1 MPVKGGEC
9 GCDKKG
15 GAKKG
20 AKKASKKGAKKP
32 TPYNIFMGTEIKRL
46 KTLAQYKNVK
56 HIDIFKKAAENWSS
70 KNK

>member
-32 TPYNIFMGTEIKRL
+32 TPYNIFMGTEIKKL
-46 KTLAQYKNVK
+46 KTLAKY
-56 HIDIFKKAAENWSS
+56 
-70 KNK
+70 